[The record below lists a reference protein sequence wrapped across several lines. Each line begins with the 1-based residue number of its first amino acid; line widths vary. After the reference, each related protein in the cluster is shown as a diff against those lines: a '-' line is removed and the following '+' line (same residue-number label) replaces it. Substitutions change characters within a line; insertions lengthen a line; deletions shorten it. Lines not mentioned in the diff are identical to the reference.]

1 MQKCISFFNGKEAF
15 MKKETPVSVHIQD
28 NYRYLQKQCEG
39 CADILIR
46 RMKLGEEKKISCI
59 VVYIEVAVSNMTL
72 QDSVIG
78 KLINKLWTVP
88 DQEMHD
94 FLRNNSLGI
103 SDVKQMDT
111 MEEAMKAMLAG
122 NAVLFVDGFEKGI
135 KIASKGYP
143 GMGVMKAE
151 SEKVLRGSNEGFS
164 DSVKINTALIRKR
177 VRSTGMK
184 VKETPIGV
192 RTDTM
197 TALVYME
204 DLVYPE
210 LLKEI
215 EKRLGEFEIDGILES
230 GMLEQLT
237 EEKWSSLF
245 PQFQTTERPDRAA
258 MEVLN
263 GRVILICDNSP
274 VALILPTTF
283 NSFLQVSEDRY
294 NRFGI
299 VSFQRMLRYLA
310 AFLAL
315 LLSGTYLAVIRF
327 HTQILPTN
335 LLLSF
340 AEARQGVP
348 FSSLIEVIFMELS
361 FELIREAGVRMP
373 GPLGGTIGIVGGLII
388 GDAAVSANLVS
399 PMSVVVV
406 AMSALCS
413 FAIPNE
419 DFSAPFRLLKF
430 GFIILGGNL
439 GILGIGLGLYW
450 LTGHLA
456 GLTSFKI
463 PYLMP
468 FVGADLTGYH
478 DERDSLIRAPF
489 RLLRRR
495 PVFSRREQ
503 RIRLKE
509 EKNRVR

>member
-1 MQKCISFFNGKEAF
+1 ME
-15 MKKETPVSVHIQD
+15 KETPVSVHIQE
-28 NYRYLQKQCEG
+28 NYRYLQRECEN

-46 RMKLGEEKKISCI
+46 PMKLGEEKKTDCL

-88 DQEMHD
+88 EEELRD
-94 FLRNNSLGI
+94 FLRDNSLGI
-103 SDVKQMDT
+103 SDVKQLDT

-122 NAVLFVDGFEKGI
+122 NAVLFADGFEKGV

-151 SEKVLRGSNEGFS
+151 SEKVLR
-164 DSVKINTALIRKR
+164 
-177 VRSTGMK
+177 TGMK
-184 VKETPIGV
+184 VKEIPLGL

-204 DLVYPE
+204 DLVYPD

-215 EKRLGEFEIDGILES
+215 EDRLSRFEIDGILES
-230 GMLEQLT
+230 GMLEQLA
-237 EEKWSSLF
+237 EDNWMSLF

-258 MEVLN
+258 MEILD

-274 VALILPTTF
+274 VALILPATF
-283 NSFLQVSEDRY
+283 NSFLKVSEDRY

-299 VSFQRMLRYLA
+299 VSFQRILRYLA
-310 AFLAL
+310 VFLAL
-315 LLSGTYLAVIRF
+315 LLSGAYLAVIRF

-340 AEARQGVP
+340 AEARRGVP
-348 FSSLIEVIFMELS
+348 FSSLIEVLFMEFS

-406 AMSALCS
+406 AMSALSS

-419 DFSAPFRLLKF
+419 EFSAPFRLLKF
-430 GFIILGGNL
+430 GFILLGGNL
-439 GILGIGLGLYW
+439 GIFGIVLGLYW
-450 LTGHLA
+450 LSGHLA
-456 GLTSFKI
+456 GLSSFRI

-468 FVGADLTGYH
+468 FVGAEMNDYH
-478 DERDSLIRAPF
+478 DRRDSFVRAPF
-489 RLLRRR
+489 RRLMRR
-495 PVFSRREQ
+495 PVFARREQ

-509 EKNRVR
+509 GK

>member
-1 MQKCISFFNGKEAF
+1 ME
-15 MKKETPVSVHIQD
+15 KETPVSVHIQE
-28 NYRYLQKQCEG
+28 NYRYLQRECEN

-46 RMKLGEEKKISCI
+46 PMKLGEEKKTDCL

-88 DQEMHD
+88 EEELRD
-94 FLRNNSLGI
+94 FLRDNSLGI
-103 SDVKQMDT
+103 SDVKQLDT

-122 NAVLFVDGFEKGI
+122 NAVLFAYGFEKGV

-184 VKETPIGV
+184 VKEIPLGL

-204 DLVYPE
+204 DLVYPD

-215 EKRLGEFEIDGILES
+215 EDRLSRFEIDGILES
-230 GMLEQLT
+230 GMLEQLA
-237 EEKWSSLF
+237 EDNWMSLF

-258 MEVLN
+258 MEILD

-274 VALILPTTF
+274 VALILPATF
-283 NSFLQVSEDRY
+283 NSFLKVSEDRY

-299 VSFQRMLRYLA
+299 VSFQRILRYLA
-310 AFLAL
+310 VFLAL
-315 LLSGTYLAVIRF
+315 LLSGAYLAVIRF

-340 AEARQGVP
+340 AEARRGVP
-348 FSSLIEVIFMELS
+348 FSSLIEVLFMEFS

-406 AMSALCS
+406 AMSALSS

-419 DFSAPFRLLKF
+419 EFSAPFRLLKF
-430 GFIILGGNL
+430 GFILLGGNL
-439 GILGIGLGLYW
+439 GNFGIVLGLYW
-450 LTGHLA
+450 LSGHLA
-456 GLTSFKI
+456 GLSSFRI

-468 FVGADLTGYH
+468 FVGAEMNDYH
-478 DERDSLIRAPF
+478 DRRDSFVRAPF
-489 RLLRRR
+489 RRLMRR
-495 PVFSRREQ
+495 PVFARREQ

-509 EKNRVR
+509 GK